1 MHSLPGARTEDKN
14 LLLTQLMT
22 SWESGPCDRKALFV
36 SDVWGHDSRRAVQS
50 VPLCDKTEDFDIFS
64 LCVCNPAWPE
74 WLALSTLLAQPRP
87 CSTPQLRYVRW
98 KDWPDSEQTS
108 LSSYH
113 HPKRSWTIFQCSVG
127 AVYDNWL
134 PGKETLT
141 RKRPEPCLGAVTVT
155 LSHRH
160 QQPQSGLQ
168 ITARLLQPERNIFMR
183 NILTCPEM
191 ELVRDN
197 YLVVGMFRVKIN
209 VNKTSSSVSDSPA
222 RLVLFI

>member
-1 MHSLPGARTEDKN
+1 MAGGSTVTLSVRGDDSLR
-14 LLLTQLMT
+14 
-22 SWESGPCDRKALFV
+22 SWCSGVLP
-36 SDVWGHDSRRAVQS
+36 

-98 KDWPDSEQTS
+98 KDWPDSQQTS

-160 QQPQSGLQ
+160 QQPQSGYRLQ
-168 ITARLLQPERNIFMR
+168 QDYFNQREIFLWGIFWLALR
-183 NILTCPEM
+183 
-191 ELVRDN
+191 
-197 YLVVGMFRVKIN
+197 G
-209 VNKTSSSVSDSPA
+209 S
-222 RLVLFI
+222 